1 MTHLSYTFD
10 WIILIHDELCM
21 DIKNPKNKHYLST
34 RMKQALPEEP
44 SKGESAF
51 GCIKCVQTMCFLN
64 NSLDWFD
71 FIKYLNCSQPIYKH
85 V

>member
-1 MTHLSYTFD
+1 MHGHKKKT
-10 WIILIHDELCM
+10 
-21 DIKNPKNKHYLST
+21 KKKHYLLT

-64 NSLDWFD
+64 NSLD
-71 FIKYLNCSQPIYKH
+71 
-85 V
+85 